1 MIGPIPP
8 FLNAVARQ
16 RISTIFSS
24 EINKKKCL
32 YGFNLF
38 RQKCLGL
45 ISPPQF
51 LYPPQRIKIVKSLF
65 WNENGERGDVCELV
79 LGVGLVYNTRI

>member
-51 LYPPQRIKIVKSLF
+51 LYPPKESKLSKVFFGMKM
-65 WNENGERGDVCELV
+65 ERGVMCV
-79 LGVGLVYNTRI
+79 S